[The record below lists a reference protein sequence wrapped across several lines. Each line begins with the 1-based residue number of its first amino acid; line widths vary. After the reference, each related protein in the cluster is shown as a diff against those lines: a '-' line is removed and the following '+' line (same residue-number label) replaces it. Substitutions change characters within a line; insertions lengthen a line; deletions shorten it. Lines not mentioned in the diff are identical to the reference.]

1 MASSLRPSGLCQ
13 STECALRYT
22 KGHMTRV
29 KQENVRKR
37 ILWVPKLGGQYGP
50 IYLALA
56 QAIEADI
63 AAGRLRAGQRMPPQR
78 TLADSLGVDLTT
90 VTRAYRE
97 AQDRGLIEAVVGRGT
112 FVKAGSPGSLRG
124 DSEPRSP
131 VDMR

>member
-1 MASSLRPSGLCQ
+1 
-13 STECALRYT
+13 
-22 KGHMTRV
+22 MTGV

-37 ILWVPKLGGQYGP
+37 IPWVPKLGGQYGP

-124 DSEPRSP
+124 DSEPRSL